1 MPGNRRH
8 ADLVKLLFVVLFA
21 TSTVYADPPAARGS
35 DAAAVTSPEDSAKD
49 PDTALGLSL
58 GMTAGGLGLMLLGGE
73 LREPISLV
81 TGAAVFLVGP
91 TIGHAYAEDTLNA
104 GLGVRGVG
112 AVAAVGGLRLM
123 VDDCPVLHELPCP
136 GTRGDIGTALLI
148 GGGLLYFFGSLY
160 EIDTASSAA
169 RRYNREHG
177 FKATVVPTTN
187 GVALVGRF

>member
-1 MPGNRRH
+1 M
-8 ADLVKLLFVVLFA
+8 KLLFVVLFA
-21 TSTVYADPPAARGS
+21 TSTADADSPATPPAPGS
-35 DAAAVTSPEDSAKD
+35 GSATMPSPEDSAKD

-58 GMTAGGLGLMLLGGE
+58 GMTAGGLGLMLLGGK
-73 LREPISLV
+73 LHEPISLV

-91 TIGHAYAEDTLNA
+91 TIGHSYAGDTLNA

-112 AVAAVGGLRLM
+112 AVAGVVGLRLM
-123 VDDCPVLHELPCP
+123 VDCPQLHDFPCP

-148 GGGLLYFFGSLY
+148 GGGLLYFGGSLY